1 MTGGKMGNKEMDKI
15 RSLYEQINFIGFYCT
30 YHKDS
35 RYIEMAKEII
45 PEIDAFAQWFISEEL
60 VGITE
65 EEHQWMNQNLLEIL
79 KDIAEAIW
87 QEDIVLMM
95 DALEQGLNE
104 YLKMFLPDMEEE

>member
-1 MTGGKMGNKEMDKI
+1 MTDGKMGNNEMDKI

-30 YHKDS
+30 YRRDS
-35 RYIEMAKEII
+35 RYIEMAKGII
-45 PEIDAFAQWFISEEL
+45 PEINAFVEWFMSEEL

-79 KDIAEAIW
+79 RDITEAIR
-87 QEDIVLMM
+87 QEDSVLMM